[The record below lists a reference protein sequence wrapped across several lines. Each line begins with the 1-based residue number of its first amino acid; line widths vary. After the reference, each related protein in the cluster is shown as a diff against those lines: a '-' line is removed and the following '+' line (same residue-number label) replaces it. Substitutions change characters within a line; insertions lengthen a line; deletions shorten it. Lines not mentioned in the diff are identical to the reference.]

1 MSLGGAGTL
10 GPVRPLRRINVPAT
24 VLATATALVLAACSS
39 AEDPEP
45 ESAETSASPTPNPT
59 ETAEPE
65 PDLSPRGP
73 VAPEITGVVARNL
86 AAPWGLDFLP
96 DGTAI
101 VTERDSARVLAIEGR
116 KVREIGTIDA
126 AAPRAE
132 AGLLGVA
139 VSPDFETDGWVYF
152 YLTTD
157 ADNRVV
163 RAKYDGR
170 RLGPTR
176 TVYDGIPL
184 APIHDGGRIRFGP
197 DGMLYVATGD
207 ADQPDLAQDPGS
219 PAGKILRLTPEG
231 EPAPDNPGGTVVWTL
246 GHRNIQGLAFT
257 DGGDLWASEFG
268 QDTADELNRIE
279 AGNNYGWPQVEGKG
293 GPRRFADPVHQWGTD
308 EASPSGLAYAE
319 GSLWMAALRGRRL
332 WQIPI
337 REDGTAGK
345 PRAHFVGDL
354 GRLRTVEAAPDGT
367 LWLTTSNR
375 DGRGDP
381 APQDDR
387 ILIVEL
393 NRG

>member
-1 MSLGGAGTL
+1 MANAGTL
-10 GPVRPLRRINVPAT
+10 GAVKPLPRIIVPTT
-24 VLATATALVLAACSS
+24 VLALVLAACGS
-39 AEDPEP
+39 AEESEP
-45 ESAETSASPTPNPT
+45 GTDETSASPRPSASVEPSESESAST
-59 ETAEPE
+59 EP
-65 PDLSPRGP
+65 SGP
-73 VAPEITGVVARNL
+73 VTPEITGTVARDL
-86 AAPWGLDFLP
+86 ETPWGLAFLP

-101 VTERDSARVLAIEGR
+101 VTERDSARVLAIEDTQ
-116 KVREIGTIDA
+116 VREIGTIDA

-132 AGLLGVA
+132 AGLLGAA
-139 VSPDFETDGWVYF
+139 VSPDFADDGWVYF

-157 ADNRVV
+157 VDNRVV
-163 RAKYDGR
+163 RARYDGEQ
-170 RLGPTR
+170 LGRTQ

-197 DGMLYVATGD
+197 DSMLYVATGD
-207 ADQPDLAQDPGS
+207 AAQPDLAQDPGS
-219 PAGKILRLTPEG
+219 PAGKVLRMTPEG
-231 EPAPDNPGGTVVWTL
+231 EPAPDNPGGSVVWTL

-257 DGGDLWASEFG
+257 EDGDLWASEFG
-268 QDTADELNRIE
+268 QDEADELNRIE
-279 AGNNYGWPQVEGKG
+279 AGDNYGWPQVEGRG
-293 GPRRFADPVHQWGTD
+293 GPARFTDPVHQWATD

-337 REDGTAGK
+337 REDGSAGR

-381 APQDDR
+381 ADQDDR
-387 ILIVEL
+387 ILVVEL
-393 NRG
+393 TRE